1 MDTGLLVTILVVI
14 VLLALLAFFAGRQ
27 RRSRKL
33 QETFGPE
40 YDRTVEQAGDRRA
53 AEAELQ
59 ERAERRQG
67 FDIVPLEPEA
77 RARYLEAWRNTQ
89 AQFVDEPAEAT
100 READRLI
107 TSVMR
112 DRGYP
117 VDDFEQRAA
126 DISVDHP
133 QVVDDYRAAHAIAD
147 ANDRSEASTEELRQA
162 LVHYRSLFEELL
174 EDRQPDR
181 STTEEPLEDRQP
193 DRSTTEEPLEGRQ
206 PDRSTTEEPLEGR
219 HPDRSTTEEAR

>member
-1 MDTGLLVTILVVI
+1 MDTALVIAIVV
-14 VLLALLAFFAGRQ
+14 VVLLLALLAFFAGRQ
-27 RRSRKL
+27 RRSRRL
-33 QETFGPE
+33 QDKFGPE

-53 AEAELQ
+53 AEAELR
-59 ERAERRQG
+59 ERTERRAELN
-67 FDIVPLEPEA
+67 IVPLEPEA
-77 RARYLEAWRNTQ
+77 RSRYIEAWRNTQ
-89 AQFVDEPAEAT
+89 AQFVDEPVEAT

-133 QVVDDYRAAHAIAD
+133 QVVDDYRAAHAIAA
-147 ANDRSEASTEELRQA
+147 ANDRSEASTEDLRQA

-174 EDRQPDR
+174 EVGPRGDARPDEPR
-181 STTEEPLEDRQP
+181 PGEEARRAERP
-193 DRSTTEEPLEGRQ
+193 
-206 PDRSTTEEPLEGR
+206 
-219 HPDRSTTEEAR
+219 TEEAR

>member
-1 MDTGLLVTILVVI
+1 MDTALVIAIVV
-14 VLLALLAFFAGRQ
+14 VVLLLALLAFFAGRQ
-27 RRSRKL
+27 RRSRRL
-33 QETFGPE
+33 QDRFGPE
-40 YDRTVEQAGDRRA
+40 YDRTVEQAGDRRT

-59 ERAERRQG
+59 ERAERRQQLE
-67 FDIVPLEPEA
+67 IVALEPEA
-77 RARYLEAWRNTQ
+77 RTRYIEAWRNTQ

-133 QVVDDYRAAHAIAD
+133 QVVDDYRAAHAIAA
-147 ANDRSEASTEELRQA
+147 ANDRSEASTEDLRQA

-174 EDRQPDR
+174 EDR
-181 STTEEPLEDRQP
+181 
-193 DRSTTEEPLEGRQ
+193 
-206 PDRSTTEEPLEGR
+206 